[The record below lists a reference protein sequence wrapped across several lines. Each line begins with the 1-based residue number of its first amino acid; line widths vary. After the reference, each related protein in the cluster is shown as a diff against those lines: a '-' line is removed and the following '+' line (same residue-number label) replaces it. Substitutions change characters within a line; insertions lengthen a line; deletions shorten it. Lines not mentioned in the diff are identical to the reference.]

1 MSWTQQQ
8 RISYLV
14 SLPWTVALHRDSDDD
29 IVARAA
35 ELPFLTATGS
45 TEKAAAR
52 DLFDGL
58 WSAMDAML
66 THGDVI
72 PLPEGAALPWERG
85 EEPAAVPARRCSAV
99 PLQGGAWDPTASVV
113 AQTLALSA

>member
-1 MSWTQQQ
+1 MPWTQQQ

-29 IVARAA
+29 IVARVA

-58 WSAMDAML
+58 WCAMDAML
-66 THGDVI
+66 THGDVV
-72 PLPEGAALPWERG
+72 PLPEGAELPWERG
-85 EEPAAVPARRCSAV
+85 EEPATVPPRRYSAV
-99 PLQGGAWDPTASVV
+99 SLQGGAWNPTASVV
-113 AQTLALSA
+113 SQTLALSA